1 MGKEPLAPGATIG
14 ILGGG
19 QLGRMLCVASA
30 NLGFNTHIF
39 CDQKNQPAE
48 QLATRTTIAPY
59 DDLDALKAFS
69 NDVDVATFEFENIPT
84 EALEYIS
91 SHTRLAPGSN
101 ALKATRDRLVEKE
114 FIQSLGIPVAP
125 FIDIKPGVEPD
136 FDEIANKIKYPAILK
151 TRRFGYDG
159 KGQIKCEN
167 AGDLANA
174 IQAFN
179 GAPAIL
185 EEMIRFERELSTI
198 ATREENGKIQ
208 FYDLTENVHEGGIL
222 QTSTVPANADPN
234 TTMAAQTF
242 ARAISDE
249 LEYVGTFAIEYFY
262 CGENENLMLI
272 VNEIAPRV
280 HNSGH
285 WTLDA
290 SHTSQF
296 ENHIRAIAR
305 WPLGSTIRHSNAV
318 MTNLIGDDLLK
329 WPELVQTPENAVH
342 IYGKEEIRNGRKMAH
357 VTHLSSKKAE

>member
-1 MGKEPLAPGATIG
+1 MSNKPLAPGATIG

-19 QLGRMLCVASA
+19 QLGRMLATASA
-30 NLGFNTHIF
+30 SLGFRTHIF
-39 CDQKNQPAE
+39 CDQENEPAAE
-48 QLATRTTIAPY
+48 VATRTTIAPY
-59 DDLDALKAFS
+59 DDLEALRTFS
-69 NDVDVATFEFENIPT
+69 NDIDVATFEFENIPT

-91 SHTRLAPGSN
+91 SHTRLAPGANS
-101 ALKATRDRLVEKE
+101 LKATRDRLVEKE
-114 FIQSLGIPVAP
+114 FIQGLGIPVAP
-125 FIDIKPGVEPD
+125 FIDIEPGAEPD

-179 GAPAIL
+179 GTPAIL
-185 EEMIRFERELSTI
+185 EEMIHYERELSII
-198 ATREENGKIQ
+198 ATREQSGNIQ
-208 FYDLTENVHEGGIL
+208 FYDLTENVHTGGIL

-249 LEYVGTFAIEYFY
+249 LNYVGTFAIEYFY
-262 CGENENLMLI
+262 CGENENQLLI

-290 SHTSQF
+290 SLTSQF

-305 WPLGSTIRHSNAV
+305 WPLGTTTRHSNAV
-318 MTNLIGDDLLK
+318 MTNLIGDDVLK
-329 WPELVQTPENAVH
+329 WPELIQTPENAIH
-342 IYGKEEIRNGRKMAH
+342 IYGKEEIRDGRKMAH
-357 VTHLSSKKAE
+357 VTKLSPKKAE